1 MPSSNSRPVKLK
13 SRPFSFTKLTA
24 LFQLI
29 ALMSISTP
37 SVIAATGG
45 FDHATHLSPRV
56 SFQSAPTPD
65 FTIASTSPTAVNVNQ
80 SAVSGIIIN
89 ALYSFTDWVAITDD
103 PSFGLKCGPI
113 TPHEVRSSGT
123 ATVSCSATAAGEYN
137 LTLTGA
143 SGSLTHKATAT
154 FNFVDFKI
162 QASSPTG
169 AVNTLLSSSISI
181 IALNKFDGIV
191 SLSTTAQAGL
201 ACGLTTPSTIMGSG
215 RATVSCNAPSAGI
228 YILIVHATSSSLTH
242 STNATFDVADLPNFS
257 LDASN
262 PTTTSAGQPAT
273 SMITIKE
280 LNAFTDTVAL
290 TNTISPSLTCQ
301 PIMPATVQGSGT
313 ATISCNSNTAGT
325 YALTIT
331 GTSNLLSHSATV
343 TFNFVDFTI
352 TIRSSE
358 TSNVRSSTSSDI
370 IIGSVNGFAGTVSL
384 TDVATAGLTC
394 DEITPNNV
402 ISSGMAT
409 ILCNASIAGTYLLT
423 VTGTSGPLTHSITA
437 TFKFTSMVSPDFT
450 ISATTPISFF
460 SGSVA
465 TSSVTVTAE
474 NGFYSLVTLTA
485 NVSPHTGLSV
495 SLNPTTF
502 VYGSGISTASFSS
515 STSGSYLVTITGTY
529 GSMIR
534 TATLEVT
541 VTPQRTSTPDVTL
554 TPNVASL
561 SFDSGTSG
569 SATIT
574 VAPQSGFTG
583 AIALAVATPAG
594 ISCILSPTS
603 IQSSGTSILTCN
615 SSTAG
620 DYTVT
625 ILAAGGASSHTTTVN
640 VHVAAVSPAASS
652 PWTILGLA
660 PATFFGIVVG
670 IIALVVAGTVLVLRP
685 RGSLARC
692 G

>member
-1 MPSSNSRPVKLK
+1 MKLK

-37 SVIAATGG
+37 SLIAATGG
-45 FDHATHLSPRV
+45 FDHATHLSPGV
-56 SFQSAPTPD
+56 SFQSASTPD

-89 ALYSFTDWVAITDD
+89 ALYSFTDWVVITDD

-113 TPHEVRSSGT
+113 APPEVWSSGT
-123 ATVSCSATAAGEYN
+123 ATVSCSAKAAGEYN

-325 YALTIT
+325 YALTI
-331 GTSNLLSHSATV
+331 A
-343 TFNFVDFTI
+343 
-352 TIRSSE
+352 
-358 TSNVRSSTSSDI
+358 
-370 IIGSVNGFAGTVSL
+370 
-384 TDVATAGLTC
+384 
-394 DEITPNNV
+394 
-402 ISSGMAT
+402 SSG
-409 ILCNASIAGTYLLT
+409 
-423 VTGTSGPLTHSITA
+423 
-437 TFKFTSMVSPDFT
+437 SP
-450 ISATTPISFF
+450 
-460 SGSVA
+460 
-465 TSSVTVTAE
+465 
-474 NGFYSLVTLTA
+474 
-485 NVSPHTGLSV
+485 
-495 SLNPTTF
+495 
-502 VYGSGISTASFSS
+502 
-515 STSGSYLVTITGTY
+515 
-529 GSMIR
+529 
-534 TATLEVT
+534 
-541 VTPQRTSTPDVTL
+541 
-554 TPNVASL
+554 
-561 SFDSGTSG
+561 G
-569 SATIT
+569 SA
-574 VAPQSGFTG
+574 A
-583 AIALAVATPAG
+583 
-594 ISCILSPTS
+594 
-603 IQSSGTSILTCN
+603 
-615 SSTAG
+615 
-620 DYTVT
+620 
-625 ILAAGGASSHTTTVN
+625 HT
-640 VHVAAVSPAASS
+640 
-652 PWTILGLA
+652 
-660 PATFFGIVVG
+660 
-670 IIALVVAGTVLVLRP
+670 R
-685 RGSLARC
+685 RQ
-692 G
+692 